1 MGRWKA
7 DQEEPN
13 KRWNELNKGIKG
25 RMKEFLF
32 VCSMLSLTQQPSVE
46 KKKIYKRESS
56 LTKCE
61 SKQVVR

>member
-7 DQEEPN
+7 DQEKPN

-46 KKKIYKRESS
+46 KKKKYIKEN
-56 LTKCE
+56 
-61 SKQVVR
+61 QV

>member
-46 KKKIYKRESS
+46 KKKKYIKEN
-56 LTKCE
+56 
-61 SKQVVR
+61 QV